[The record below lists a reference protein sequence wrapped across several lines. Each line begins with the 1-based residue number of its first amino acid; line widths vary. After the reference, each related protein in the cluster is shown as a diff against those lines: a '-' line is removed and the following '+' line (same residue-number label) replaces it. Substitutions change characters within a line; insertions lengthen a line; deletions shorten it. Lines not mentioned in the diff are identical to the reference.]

1 MVNKGVI
8 TDMDNLPDCCYDYRH
23 KTPKAKIVDT
33 CMECDDLIYEGE
45 IYYDIKGMIFCK
57 DCMKHYEKAGAI
69 ND

>member
-8 TDMDNLPDCCYDYRH
+8 TDMDLLDCQHDYSYEA
-23 KTPKAKIVDT
+23 PKVKIVDA
-33 CMECDDLIYEGE
+33 CIGCGELIYEGE

-57 DCMKHYEKAGAI
+57 DCMKHYKRVGAI